1 MDLYRFIVLGKVQ
14 HVYYRK
20 FVAQASAKKQIR
32 GYVRNLPDGSVE
44 AVAELIDDDLDD
56 FIQLLRDGSP
66 LSVVED
72 IKYEQIDLSDLTYDG
87 FEIRY

>member
-20 FVAQASAKKQIR
+20 FVAQASMRQQMR
-32 GYVRNLPDGSVE
+32 GYVRNLTDGSVE
-44 AVAELIDDDLDD
+44 VVAELIDDDLKD
-56 FIQLLRDGSP
+56 FLQLLRDGSP

-72 IKYEQIDLSDLTYDG
+72 IKYEQIDKSDLIYDG
-87 FEIRY
+87 FEVR